1 METNS
6 GIVLRKMNSANV
18 RLDNS
23 GDPGRVYDVAAD
35 VNVGD
40 GDITSSDGSVARD
53 GFQIAGFSCYGPSD
67 DNLSINYQNVPA
79 SQQCR
84 GSLRPLAPSWAPRR
98 RSPVSEAIQTY
109 RTIKTK
115 TKKKTKTYKTNRQT

>member
-79 SQQCR
+79 SQQCAVLTAVQGFLAASR
-84 GSLRPLAPSWAPRR
+84 SFVGASPSLTS
-98 RSPVSEAIQTY
+98 I
-109 RTIKTK
+109 
-115 TKKKTKTYKTNRQT
+115 

>member
-1 METNS
+1 MTMTSNP
-6 GIVLRKMNSANV
+6 IVLRKMNSANV

-23 GDPGRVYDVAAD
+23 GDPERVYDVAAD
-35 VNVGD
+35 T
-40 GDITSSDGSVARD
+40 DISENTAGSFNGEVMRD

-98 RSPVSEAIQTY
+98 RSPVSDGHTDI
-109 RTIKTK
+109 
-115 TKKKTKTYKTNRQT
+115 